1 MHSSLHNIL
10 ATETV
15 RAREA
20 DARKARLAAST
31 RRSFSM
37 LVEWVAAAHGIPPRA
52 APGRRPASLRG
63 H

>member
-10 ATETV
+10 AVETT

-31 RRSFSM
+31 RRPFSL

-52 APGRRPASLRG
+52 APGQRPASLRG